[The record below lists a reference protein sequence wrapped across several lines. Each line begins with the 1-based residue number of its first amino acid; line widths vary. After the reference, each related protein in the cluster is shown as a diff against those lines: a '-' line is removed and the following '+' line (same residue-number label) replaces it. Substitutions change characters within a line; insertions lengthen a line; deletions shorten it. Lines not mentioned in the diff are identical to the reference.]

1 MTKLKYVVSLQ
12 NIDMPTIDLN
22 EKIKDDLKKIKEVY
36 GCKTYSEAV
45 AILMRSNKI
54 EYIMNNFFSRI
65 MGKFASLYQAIE
77 NIRVSLYS
85 EQLVREKE

>member
-1 MTKLKYVVSLQ
+1 
-12 NIDMPTIDLN
+12 MPTIDLN

-54 EYIMNNFFSRI
+54 EDIMSNFFSHI
-65 MGKFASLYQAIE
+65 MGRLTMLSQSIE
-77 NIRVSLYS
+77 NIKKS
-85 EQLVREKE
+85 

>member
-1 MTKLKYVVSLQ
+1 
-12 NIDMPTIDLN
+12 MPTIDLN

-54 EYIMNNFFSRI
+54 EDIMSNFFSHI
-65 MGKFASLYQAIE
+65 MGRLTLLSQSIE
-77 NIRVSLYS
+77 DIKKS
-85 EQLVREKE
+85 

>member
-1 MTKLKYVVSLQ
+1 
-12 NIDMPTIDLN
+12 MPTIDLN

-54 EYIMNNFFSRI
+54 EELMNNFFSHI
-65 MGKFASLYQAIE
+65 MGKITLLSLSGDE
-77 NIRVSLYS
+77 TKTSWSS
-85 EQLVREKE
+85 ERLGRE

>member
-1 MTKLKYVVSLQ
+1 MA
-12 NIDMPTIDLN
+12 TIDLN

-54 EYIMNNFFSRI
+54 EDIMSNFFSHI
-65 MGKFASLYQAIE
+65 MGRLTILSQSIE
-77 NIRVSLYS
+77 DIKKS
-85 EQLVREKE
+85 

>member
-1 MTKLKYVVSLQ
+1 
-12 NIDMPTIDLN
+12 MPTIDLN

-54 EYIMNNFFSRI
+54 EDIMSNFFSHI
-65 MGKFASLYQAIE
+65 MGRLTLLSQSIDEIKKS
-77 NIRVSLYS
+77 
-85 EQLVREKE
+85 

>member
-1 MTKLKYVVSLQ
+1 
-12 NIDMPTIDLN
+12 MPTIDLN

-54 EYIMNNFFSRI
+54 EDIMSNFFSHI
-65 MGKFASLYQAIE
+65 MGRLTVLSQSID
-77 NIRVSLYS
+77 NIKKS
-85 EQLVREKE
+85 

>member
-1 MTKLKYVVSLQ
+1 
-12 NIDMPTIDLN
+12 MPTIDLN

-54 EYIMNNFFSRI
+54 EDIMANFFSHI
-65 MGKFASLYQAIE
+65 MGRLSVLSQSIE
-77 NIRVSLYS
+77 DIKKS
-85 EQLVREKE
+85 

>member
-1 MTKLKYVVSLQ
+1 
-12 NIDMPTIDLN
+12 MPTIDLN

-54 EYIMNNFFSRI
+54 EDIMSNFFSHI
-65 MGKFASLYQAIE
+65 MGRLTLLSQSIE
-77 NIRVSLYS
+77 NIKQS
-85 EQLVREKE
+85 Q

>member
-1 MTKLKYVVSLQ
+1 
-12 NIDMPTIDLN
+12 MPTIDLN

-54 EYIMNNFFSRI
+54 EDIMSNFFSHI
-65 MGKFASLYQAIE
+65 MGRLTLLSQSID
-77 NIRVSLYS
+77 NIKQS
-85 EQLVREKE
+85 Q

>member
-1 MTKLKYVVSLQ
+1 
-12 NIDMPTIDLN
+12 MPTIDLN

-54 EYIMNNFFSRI
+54 EDIMSNFFTHI
-65 MGKFASLYQAIE
+65 MGRLTLLSHSIDEIKKS
-77 NIRVSLYS
+77 
-85 EQLVREKE
+85 